1 MRNESIKST
10 EEKSAPGAKR
20 ESLRCRVVAFLDR
33 LGNRTALL
41 ATSFAAIYFLG
52 FGLIA
57 AKSVVTNDELFT
69 LYIARLPSFRD
80 VWAALATGAEQT
92 PPFFYAV
99 SRADIRLLGTSGLA
113 LRLPEMLAF
122 ALMCACLYCIV
133 ARRTSAIYGLLAALL
148 PLMTTAFNYTF
159 DARAYALVLG
169 FSALGLLC
177 WLWAADGRRRTLAL
191 AGLAVSMAAAIS
203 SHYYAV
209 LCLVP
214 LGLGEVARSLRRK
227 KIDAMVWIA
236 LLLSLS
242 PLVAFLP
249 LIESARKFAPHFW
262 AKPHWSSMAYFY
274 EHFLLTPSAVP
285 LMAVFLVVV
294 VFAEFRQRRVDSE
307 GVRISSNVPS
317 HEIAA
322 VIGYLLI
329 PVVGVV
335 LAKTAIGAFSDRY
348 ALPAVIGLS
357 VAIAWGL
364 YSLLEGRS
372 AMACGL
378 ALLLCALL
386 AVKEL
391 QTYRRAAVGRS
402 LQVATYAF
410 LEANAPGDAPIIISG
425 PMDFTELT
433 YKAPAELAGRLIY
446 VADPRLALQYTGS
459 DDAEKGLVEMKSWAG
474 LNVRP
479 YDTLIASGQTC
490 YIYVVDY
497 PDQYEWIV
505 RGLRAADWNVDLKR
519 WQEGMILFSAT
530 PETSSNTFVDRMKSA
545 K

>member
-1 MRNESIKST
+1 M
-10 EEKSAPGAKR
+10 
-20 ESLRCRVVAFLDR
+20 RCRVVTFLDR
-33 LGNRTALL
+33 LGNRTVLL
-41 ATSFAAIYFLG
+41 AALFAAIYFLG

-57 AKSVVTNDELFT
+57 SKSVVTNDELFT
-69 LYIARLPSFRD
+69 LYISRLPTFRN

-92 PPFFYAV
+92 PPLFYAI
-99 SRADIRLLGTSGLA
+99 SRADIRLLGTSGVA

-148 PLMTTAFNYTF
+148 PFMTTAFNYTF

-177 WLWAADGRRRTLAL
+177 WLWAADGRHRTLAL

-227 KIDAMVWIA
+227 RIDAKVWVA
-236 LLLSLS
+236 LLLALS

-249 LIESARKFAPHFW
+249 LIESARRFAPHFW
-262 AKPHWSSMAYFY
+262 SKPHWSSMAYFY

-294 VFAEFRQRRVDSE
+294 LFAEFRQPRVDSE

-317 HEIAA
+317 HEIVA

-329 PVVGVV
+329 PAVGVI
-335 LAKTAIGAFSDRY
+335 LAKTVIGAFSDRY

-357 VAIAWGL
+357 AAIAWGL

-378 ALLLCALL
+378 ALLLCTLL

-391 QTYRRAAVGRS
+391 QTYRRALAGRS
-402 LQVATYAF
+402 LQAATYAF

-446 VADPRLALQYTGS
+446 VADPRLAFQYTGT

-474 LNVRP
+474 LKVRP
-479 YDTLIASGQTC
+479 YNAFVASGKKC
-490 YIYVVDY
+490 YIYAVDY
-497 PDQYEWIV
+497 PDQNQWII
-505 RGLRAADWNVDLKR
+505 RGLRAANWNVELKQ
-519 WQEGMILFSAT
+519 WQNGMILFSAA
-530 PETSSNTFVDRMKSA
+530 PETRRQLSTGFMKGA
-545 K
+545 M